1 MTAGKNRLKKEMM
14 NMEIK
19 RENGGIC
26 AAKGFRAAG
35 IHCGLRKNTARPDLA
50 LICSD
55 TPCAAA
61 GVFTRNL
68 VKAAPVLLDMELIK
82 SGRARAIIANSGNA
96 NACAPDD
103 AENAARMNAAAA
115 AALGLS
121 KDVVLVSSTGVI
133 GQRLNIECVEKGA
146 AEAAAALSYD
156 GSDAAARAIMTTDTV
171 KKETAYRIRLG
182 GADVRIGAIAKGSG
196 MIHPNMGTMLCYIT
210 TDCAISPKMLDRAL
224 RSAVDISF
232 NRVSVDGDTSTNDS
246 CIILANGAAGNEP
259 IDGESADYELFADV
273 LKKLCVEL
281 ARMIAADGEGASHL
295 MTCTV
300 RGADSEK
307 KAENLARSVIN
318 SPLTKAA
325 IFGRDAN
332 WGRVLCAMGYS
343 GESFD
348 RKKTDIY
355 FKSENGEIKV
365 CSAGTGMA
373 FDEEAAEKILSA
385 HEVVIVADLNEG
397 GSEVTCWGCDLTYD
411 YVKIN
416 GSYRT

>member
-1 MTAGKNRLKKEMM
+1 MKQLDLKPEK
-14 NMEIK
+14 
-19 RENGGIC
+19 GGIC
-26 AAKGFRAAG
+26 AAAGFKAAG
-35 IHCGLRKNTARPDLA
+35 IHCGLRKNASRPDLA
-50 LICSD
+50 LIYSD
-55 TPCAAA
+55 EPCAAA

-68 VKAAPVLLDMELIK
+68 VKAAPVLLDMKLIAD
-82 SGRARAIIANSGNA
+82 GRAQAIIANSGNA

-103 AENAARMNAAAA
+103 EENAARMNAAAA
-115 AALGLS
+115 AALGLDKS
-121 KDVVLVSSTGVI
+121 AVLVSSTGVI
-133 GQRLNIECVEKGA
+133 GQRLNIDCVEKGA

-156 GSDAAARAIMTTDTV
+156 GSDDAARAIMTTDTA
-171 KKETAYRIRLG
+171 KKELAYSLFLG
-182 GADVRIGAIAKGSG
+182 GRTVRIGAIAKGSG

-210 TDCAISPKMLDRAL
+210 TDCAISAPMLDKAL
-224 RSAVDISF
+224 RAAVNVSF

-246 CIILANGAAGNEP
+246 CIILANAAAGNEP
-259 IDGESADYELFADV
+259 ITDQNSDYELFAEA
-273 LKKLCVEL
+273 LRKLCVEL

-295 MTCTV
+295 ITCV
-300 RGADSEK
+300 IKGASDEA
-307 KAENLARSVIN
+307 KAENIARSVIN

-355 FKSENGEIKV
+355 FSSENGDIKV

-373 FDEEAAEKILSA
+373 FDEELAERILSA
-385 HEVVIVADLNEG
+385 HEVIIIGDLNEG
-397 GSEVTCWGCDLTYD
+397 GCEATCWGCDLTYD